1 MDISGRESESLVVR
15 ALYSTEG
22 AQCLADT
29 YTRLRRMIERRR
41 FNLERASAMYMFS
54 VDAAVWKHL
63 RGHPLRRIM
72 YRNYLISDDG
82 PRHGRELARGFA
94 LRTSTTDQCR
104 PRRWLKPIL
113 GP

>member
-29 YTRLRRMIERRR
+29 YSRLRRMIERRR

-82 PRHGRELARGFA
+82 PA
-94 LRTSTTDQCR
+94 TDENWPEASPCGLV
-104 PRRWLKPIL
+104 PPINADP
-113 GP
+113 GDG